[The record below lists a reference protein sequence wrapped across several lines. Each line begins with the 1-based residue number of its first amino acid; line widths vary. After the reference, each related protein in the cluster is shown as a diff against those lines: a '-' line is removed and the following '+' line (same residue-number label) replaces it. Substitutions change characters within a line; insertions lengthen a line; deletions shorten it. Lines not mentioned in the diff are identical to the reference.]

1 VYRCPIPANL
11 MQQNKIPVNDIET
24 IEDLEQ
30 ENLNLYET
38 LGQCYVDKK
47 EIKDIV
53 TRINKE
59 SD

>member
-1 VYRCPIPANL
+1 
-11 MQQNKIPVNDIET
+11 VNDIET

-38 LGQCYVDKK
+38 LGQCSVDKK